1 MMTEQGNHS
10 LPDFDSFLKISSS
23 RRSIDLENVYPQQR
37 TIKADLYLP
46 KAYPV
51 DSQKIW
57 LNLKSA
63 SHVVPVAK
71 KLT

>member
-51 DSQKIW
+51 DSQKI
-57 LNLKSA
+57 
-63 SHVVPVAK
+63 
-71 KLT
+71 